1 MEGIINLVSS
11 EEEDNSGSDEQR
23 RSNDPFD
30 VMDTVNPSRSDMTP
44 RTMNTVE
51 LTQSVD
57 LTQQSIKVGKSV
69 DLGSNHNTK
78 PKYDETVNKL
88 IFYYLTSDLDLA

>member
-11 EEEDNSGSDEQR
+11 EEEDNIGSDEQR
-23 RSNDPFD
+23 RSNDTFD

-51 LTQSVD
+51 LTQS
-57 LTQQSIKVGKSV
+57 
-69 DLGSNHNTK
+69 
-78 PKYDETVNKL
+78 
-88 IFYYLTSDLDLA
+88 AC